1 VHTIAPQYEK
11 SAGLLDS
18 GRFMTNARNPYRL
31 AGFIEIE
38 EYPESEILSELR
50 HLWIFMEK
58 TIP

>member
-1 VHTIAPQYEK
+1 
-11 SAGLLDS
+11 
-18 GRFMTNARNPYRL
+18 MTNARNPYRL